1 MAVISWYPSEYQSL
15 HLSDRIVEKSAYL
28 DAMGITRWSQEKEA
42 KQSYIIL
49 VDQVTSELES
59 HPIITTVLSL
69 VDCPFTHCTFTSS
82 FVKGADVI
90 WDMRRMKLPKSN
102 AVLTSAPLNELEK
115 TVESKREL
123 WNQIVVKQE
132 AN

>member
-1 MAVISWYPSEYQSL
+1 MAVISWYPSEYESL

-49 VDQVTSELES
+49 VDQVSSELES

-82 FVKGADVI
+82 FVKSADVI

>member
-1 MAVISWYPSEYQSL
+1 M
-15 HLSDRIVEKSAYL
+15 EKSAYL
-28 DAMGITRWSQEKEA
+28 DAMEIIRWSQGKEA

-49 VDQVTSELES
+49 VDQVSSELEK

-69 VDCPFTHCTFTSS
+69 IDCPFTHCTFTSS

-102 AVLTSAPLNELEK
+102 AVLTSAPLKELEK
-115 TVESKREL
+115 IVESKREL
-123 WNQIVVKQE
+123 WGQIVAQRE